1 MYYYSFNKN
10 KTKLITYLINSNK
23 KYIYILVGIFTN
35 SWIILWYHKICPNI
49 YDKYNFLDN
58 WTISK

>member
-35 SWIILWYHKICPNI
+35 S
-49 YDKYNFLDN
+49 
-58 WTISK
+58 